1 MKISENILFA
11 VAKRM
16 YTRNMGQSEE
26 MAEALADDASY
37 ANYRQE
43 CIHDVLKAADEHGVP
58 YKGKT
63 VLDLGCYD
71 GAISGGYLTAGAEHV
86 IGVDIDEPA
95 VRVAQKEHSGPNIEF
110 HVSNTVELPL
120 PDNSIDSI
128 FCYDVFE
135 HVACPSPILEQCNR
149 VLKPGGK
156 MLIGTW
162 GWYHPFAPHLWSM
175 MPVPWAHVLFSEKTM
190 LRVCRRI
197 YNSDFYVP
205 NMHDFDA
212 DGIRKPDKYQYESI
226 STDYLNKYLIRD
238 FEKVFR
244 SSPLNYKINQQ
255 RFSSKWAAWT
265 QPLLKVPF
273 LKEFFTAY
281 IWVVL
286 EKPAVPAMQNVRQGN
301 PQQKSQSETPV
312 LSASAP

>member
-1 MKISENILFA
+1 MKLSENILFA
-11 VAKRM
+11 IAKKM

-26 MAEALADDASY
+26 MTEALANDASY
-37 ANYRQE
+37 ATYRQE
-43 CIHDVLKAADEHGVP
+43 CIHDVLTAADKYGVGC
-58 YKGKT
+58 KDKT
-63 VLDLGCYD
+63 ILDLGCYD
-71 GAISGGYLTAGAEHV
+71 GAISGGYLKAGAKHV

-95 VRVAQKEHSGPNIEF
+95 VRIAQAQHSGPNIEF

-120 PDNSIDSI
+120 PDNCVDTI

-135 HVACPSPILEQCNR
+135 HVSCPSPILEQCHR

-175 MPVPWAHVLFSEKTM
+175 MPVPWAHVIFSEKTM

-197 YNSDFYVP
+197 YKSDFYVP
-205 NMHDFDA
+205 NMHDFDEN
-212 DGIRKPDKYQYESI
+212 GVRKPDKFDYESI
-226 STDYLNKYLIRD
+226 PTDYLNKYLIKD

-244 SSPLNYKINQQ
+244 DSPLKYKINRQ

-265 QPLLKVPF
+265 RPLLKVPF

-286 EKPAVPAMQNVRQGN
+286 EKSVEAKNTNVRRDQLPN
-301 PQQKSQSETPV
+301 ETPQ
-312 LSASAP
+312 LSLTAH

>member
-1 MKISENILFA
+1 MKLAENLLFA

-26 MAEALADDASY
+26 MTQALASDDSY
-37 ANYRQE
+37 ADYRQE
-43 CIHDVLKAADEHGVP
+43 CVNDVLVAADKYNVS

-71 GAISGGYLTAGAEHV
+71 GAISGGYLKAGAKHV
-86 IGVDIDEPA
+86 IGVDIDAPA
-95 VRVAQKEHSGPNIEF
+95 VKVAQEKYSGPNIEF
-110 HVSNTVELPL
+110 HASNTTELPL
-120 PDNSIDSI
+120 PDSCVDTI

-135 HVACPSPILEQCNR
+135 HVSCPSPILEQCFR

-162 GWYHPFAPHLWSM
+162 GWYHPFAPHLWST
-175 MPVPWAHVLFSEKTM
+175 MPVPWAHVVFSEKTM

-205 NMHDFDA
+205 NMHDFDKNGA
-212 DGIRKPDKYQYESI
+212 RITDKFNYETI
-226 STDYLNKYLIRD
+226 PTDYLNKYLVKD
-238 FEKVFR
+238 FEKVFQN
-244 SSPLNYKINQQ
+244 SPLDFKINQQ

-265 QPLLKVPF
+265 KPLLKVPF

-286 EKPAVPAMQNVRQGN
+286 QRPENSGPHTPEAVVDQQPAALELV
-301 PQQKSQSETPV
+301 T
-312 LSASAP
+312 